1 MNRAVEFGI
10 CVADKFYSGN
20 IGDLTTFLHL
30 RHVEFLHRIF
40 SVLVKLGFLVASW
53 QWHGREINMTSIYAQ
68 KPWLKEYEPG
78 VKPNIEIVHK
88 NALEMFQAALRRN
101 PKATCIGYFDDALSY
116 QQVDEESSALAS
128 AFVELGLK
136 PGERVGIYLQNIPQ
150 WMITQLACWKAGGIS
165 VSLNPMLKE
174 RELTYH
180 VQDSGLKILVCLE
193 SLYREVVSKVR
204 KQVDIPVVVTT
215 NELTYLSKRIPDM
228 LQQVKHERFPS
239 CFDYIQLLEAH
250 RGQQLSTPSLVLDDI
265 AMLTYTSGTTGVPK
279 GACNTHR
286 NLVFNGL
293 SVTHWC
299 HLGND
304 DIIMAPAPLFHITG
318 SITGPMTGYASG
330 CPVVLFCRFDP
341 LEFLRLIES
350 WKITFLVAAVT
361 VFIAS
366 LGYPG
371 IKRYNLS
378 SVTKMYSG
386 GAPVSAAT
394 QKQVEKAF
402 GNKLYI
408 AYGLTESSAPCTLV
422 PHKGTA
428 PVDPNYGAL
437 SIGVPTCN
445 VECRIVSPETG
456 EDVPIGAAGEL
467 LVRGPQIVSGYWN
480 KPEETAKA
488 IRNGWL
494 HTGDVAVMDSK
505 GYLYLVD
512 RIKDMII
519 ASGYKVYP
527 REIEDVLYEHKA
539 VKEAAVVGVPDQYRG
554 ETVKA
559 FVALKEGSK
568 VSEQELIDFCKER
581 LAAYK
586 YPRQIEFVKEVPKTL
601 SGKFLRRELRDLELQ
616 RHAKAGE
623 NIPNGKIQSKI

>member
-1 MNRAVEFGI
+1 
-10 CVADKFYSGN
+10 
-20 IGDLTTFLHL
+20 
-30 RHVEFLHRIF
+30 
-40 SVLVKLGFLVASW
+40 
-53 QWHGREINMTSIYAQ
+53 MTSIYAQ

-78 VKPNIEIVHK
+78 VEPNIEIVHK

-286 NLVFNGL
+286 NIVFNGNL
-293 SVTHWC
+293 ARYWF
-299 HLGND
+299 HLGDD

-318 SITGPMTGYASG
+318 NITGA
-330 CPVVLFCRFDP
+330 
-341 LEFLRLIES
+341 
-350 WKITFLVAAVT
+350 AAVGAIT
-361 VFIAS
+361 VFIS
-366 LGYPG
+366 CINHPDMN
-371 IKRYNLS
+371 KYNVS
-378 SVTKMYSG
+378 SVVKLNSG
-386 GAPVSAAT
+386 GAPVSAAI
-394 QKQVEKAF
+394 QKQVEAKF

-408 AYGLTESSAPCTLV
+408 GYGLTESTAPCIVT
-422 PHKGTA
+422 PFGKTS

-437 SIGVPTCN
+437 SIGVPACN
-445 VECRIVSPETG
+445 VECSIVSPETG
-456 EDVPIGAAGEL
+456 KEVPFGVAGEL
-467 LVRGPQIVSGYWN
+467 LVRGPMIVPGYWR
-480 KPEETAKA
+480 KPDETAKT
-488 IRNGWL
+488 IQNGWL
-494 HTGDVAVMDSK
+494 HTGDIATMDEK
-505 GYLYLVD
+505 GYFYIVD
-512 RIKDMII
+512 RIKDMIV
-519 ASGYKVYP
+519 ASGFKVYP
-527 REIEDVLYEHKA
+527 REVEDVLYSHPA
-539 VKEAAVVGVPDQYRG
+539 VRETAVVGVPDEYRG

-559 FVALKEGSK
+559 FVSLKEGAK
-568 VSEQELIDFCKER
+568 ITPEELVDYCKQR
-581 LAAYK
+581 MAAYK
-586 YPRQIEFVKEVPKTL
+586 YPRQIEVIDEIPKNV
-601 SGKFLRRELRDLELQ
+601 SGKFLRRELRELERKRYRSKKETNSSSL
-616 RHAKAGE
+616 
-623 NIPNGKIQSKI
+623 NINNKL